1 MQTRPAVLFALLALL
16 SILTATTATPPSV
29 LLRRRLH
36 AQEEVDLDEVT
47 LTTLLPVVT
56 ASVAGPPDNVTPFP
70 LPVAIIL
77 GLLAVLG
84 VVGAAVYVVRTA
96 RSDAMR
102 KSDTEC
108 TTVLHMDGF
117 LGM

>member
-1 MQTRPAVLFALLALL
+1 MRPAVLFALLALL

-29 LLRRRLH
+29 LLRRRLR
-36 AQEEVDLDEVT
+36 AQEVDEMT

>member
-29 LLRRRLH
+29 LLRRRLR
-36 AQEEVDLDEVT
+36 AQEEVDQVT
-47 LTTLLPVVT
+47 LTTLLPVAT
-56 ASVAGPPDNVTPFP
+56 ASVAGPPDNVAPFP